1 MKKIGIAFA
10 CLGLSAL
17 GSAQTTSSVSPA
29 PASAAMTAPMTAPT
43 AGSTD
48 LVGQVISRIALYQ
61 QVAVPGQVC
70 ANTPVTVQPP
80 NSGAGAMVGALAG
93 AALGSQMGGGQG
105 QALATMAGMIGG
117 ALVGDKIEKP
127 APPQTVN
134 QTTCTLQS
142 AYENRLVGYQVVYE
156 YAGKQYTVQLPQ
168 DPGATIALQ
177 ITPAGLPTAPM
188 AQNAAPSGQ
197 PTGMMQPQVIYTQ
210 PTVVYGAP
218 YYYNPYPFSSSIN
231 FGWGFRGGYGR
242 YRR

>member
-1 MKKIGIAFA
+1 MKKIGIALA
-10 CLGLSAL
+10 CWGLSAL
-17 GSAQTTSSVSPA
+17 ASAQTTTSAEPA
-29 PASAAMTAPMTAPT
+29 PTTAPSTAPI
-43 AGSTD
+43 AGGAE
-48 LVGQVISRIALYQ
+48 LVGHVISRIALYQ

-80 NSGAGAMVGALAG
+80 NSGVGAIVGAMAG
-93 AALGSQMGGGQG
+93 AALGSQVGGGQG

-127 APPQTVN
+127 APAQTVN

-156 YAGKQYTVQLPQ
+156 FAGKQYTVQLPQ
-168 DPGATIALQ
+168 DPGSTIALQ
-177 ITPAGLPTAPM
+177 ITPAGLPNAPL
-188 AQNAAPSGQ
+188 AQASPPLGQASG
-197 PTGMMQPQVIYTQ
+197 MVQPQVIYTQ

-218 YYYNPYPFSSSIN
+218 YYYNPYPFSSPLN